1 MAKYSPDGLLNDAA
15 HLALCKLE
23 ASQPYHDQK
32 NERIKKQDEAYEGIL
47 HPLSEAAQW
56 RSQLHPPMLNHTIE
70 TALTMLVDDE
80 KEFDIRPVAKD
91 YSDNEW
97 RDALAGA
104 KAHKSL
110 FQQQTLAD
118 HYDEL
123 ERPFILQAAIRR
135 MSVAKTFW
143 REEKRSETSLVSKKL
158 LPFLGPVSPVRMRE
172 TTKER
177 TVFDGPVTEVV
188 DLRDFYWNEAAT
200 HLDNSRWAAH
210 AIWMSGADLMAMARD
225 GKYDQ
230 AAVEALIRPSEEN
243 GSSSQQTPEQV
254 DIEFER
260 EKRGRKNGLYEVLE
274 IWDRDTMTLHVLGGR
289 RVLLFQGDWPYW
301 HLDYPFVTMSLAPFP
316 FSLQGLSLVEK
327 LAPLQEAYWNLL
339 NQTFD
344 NVQLINNAIILL
356 AADFDD
362 PDSFEYAP
370 GAVNT
375 VDNPQQVQMWQ
386 PNVNLA
392 QVAMPLLDKLQT
404 DMQNMAMGQPIS
416 IPMAGRVTATEVATL
431 AHIAQVAASKM
442 KDQATYA
449 HRRIGYH
456 RMRLNQQFVRKT
468 QYFIDF
474 GFDKEPVR
482 EEVMPHLFNVTEFAF
497 ILDPSDESSVRQE
510 KRSENTTLLTVA
522 TQAAPAFA
530 MSHTPLNLKPF
541 MDRVLEAYG
550 IDNTDEFYSMQQPQ
564 GGPPQ
569 EGQQPP
575 PAPDGAG
582 PGGQVVGMTGP
593 NSINPTVSPSAQQ
606 SIAPGVMAARAMA
619 LQGGGMNR
627 GEH

>member
-15 HLALCKLE
+15 HLALRKLE

-32 NERIKKQDEAYEGIL
+32 CERIKKQDEAYEGIL

-56 RSQLHPPMLNHTIE
+56 RSQLHPPMLNHTLE

-80 KEFDIRPVAKD
+80 KDFDIRPTAKHYD
-91 YSDNEW
+91 DQGW
-97 RDALAGA
+97 QDALDGA
-104 KAHKSL
+104 KAHKDL
-110 FQQQTLAD
+110 FKQQMIAD
-118 HYDEL
+118 HYDEI

-143 REEKRSETSLVSKKL
+143 REEKRSEKSLVSKKL
-158 LPFLGPVSPVRMRE
+158 LPFLGPISPIRMRE
-172 TTKER
+172 TTNER
-177 TVFDGPVTEVV
+177 TVFDGPVTEIV

-200 HLDNSRWAAH
+200 SLDNSRWAAH
-210 AIWMSGADLMAMARD
+210 AVWMSGADLMKMARD

-230 AAVEALIRPSEEN
+230 AAVEMLLRPSEEN
-243 GSSSQQTPEQV
+243 GSSSQQTPEGT
-254 DIEFER
+254 DIELER

-274 IWDRDTMTLHVLGGR
+274 MWDRDTMTLHVLGGR
-289 RVLLFQGDWPYW
+289 RVLLYQGDWPYW

-327 LAPLQEAYWNLL
+327 LAPMQEAYWNLL

-375 VDNPQQVQMWQ
+375 VDDPKQVEMWQ

-392 QVAMPLLDKLQT
+392 QVAMPMLDKIQT

-442 KDQATYA
+442 KDQVTYA
-449 HRRIGYH
+449 HRRIGYQ
-456 RMRLNQQFVRKT
+456 RMRLNQQFVRKPVF
-468 QYFIDF
+468 FIKTGYDR
-474 GFDKEPVR
+474 EQVV
-482 EEVMPHLFNVTEFAF
+482 EEVLPHLFNATEYDF
-497 ILDPSDESSVRQE
+497 ILDPGDESAVRQE
-510 KRSENTTLLTVA
+510 KRTEATTLLTVA

-530 MSHTPLNLKPF
+530 MAGTPLNLKRF
-541 MDRVLEAYG
+541 GENLLERYG
-550 IDNTDEFYSMQQPQ
+550 FDNTDEFFSAAPQPTGTPQQP
-564 GGPPQ
+564 GPPGAATP
-569 EGQQPP
+569 EPQPL
-575 PAPDGAG
+575 
-582 PGGQVVGMTGP
+582 GMTGP

-606 SIAPGVMAARAMA
+606 SIAPGVLAARAMA